1 MDSTYSE
8 VVPSGREQVENR
20 EKDIQ
25 DWVEEYAEIL
35 IKQPGLTD
43 KTIFSIETGEAKPI
57 AQWPYN
63 TPIALKASIDK
74 NLDWLQDHGY
84 IRQSES
90 LWASPMVTV
99 RNPDES
105 VSIISVSMRLQ
116 SSYNSTCLWWRN
128 YWKQSASRE

>member
-8 VVPSGREQVENR
+8 VVLSGQVQVENR

-35 IKQPGLTD
+35 TKQPGLTD

-63 TPIALKASIDK
+63 TPIALKASVDK
-74 NLDWLQDHGY
+74 ELDWLQDHGY

-90 LWASPMVTV
+90 L
-99 RNPDES
+99 
-105 VSIISVSMRLQ
+105 
-116 SSYNSTCLWWRN
+116 
-128 YWKQSASRE
+128 